1 LGIGLGVLL
10 AASAAR
16 AQTFPAESAW
26 VPLERGGVA
35 LGDPLNDAQ
44 GSRDIVGD
52 AQNPAAYIY
61 RDANFIYFRLRLDE
75 NPQRSLTD
83 YESFAWGVEFDTGS
97 ADTYEFLAVVNG
109 IDDEVQ
115 LWENTTGSGGNPRDL
130 AETQL
135 AQWPVETHARVV
147 PANSNFGGNAD
158 TFLDWA
164 IEIQALTSA
173 GLNLQDPIRF
183 IFGTSAN
190 KQTLDTDLLSPTSEA
205 TLDRLGSDPVN
216 CGGTTCTPPGC
227 QTDADCNDPAR
238 PACQPNGSCG
248 ECSASF
254 NCTGGEVCNVPSGTC
269 GSSCTSD
276 AQCGGSQ
283 PACQPSGICGEC
295 SASNN
300 SACPATRPQCNAQT
314 GVCEGTTSGAGGAP
328 GVLTEDN
335 VSLTGGACACR
346 APGRPA
352 SAGALGAL
360 ALAALLGFARRRR
373 TG

>member
-1 LGIGLGVLL
+1 
-10 AASAAR
+10 
-16 AQTFPAESAW
+16 
-26 VPLERGGVA
+26 VA

-52 AQNPAAYIY
+52 AEHPAAYIA

-109 IDDEVQ
+109 IDDQVQ
-115 LWENTTGSGGNPRDL
+115 LWQNTTGSGGSPRDI
-130 AETQL
+130 AETML
-135 AQWPVETHARVV
+135 DQWPVDTHARVV
-147 PANSNFGGNAD
+147 PADTNFGGNAD

-164 IEIQALTSA
+164 IDIQALQSA
-173 GLNLQDPIRF
+173 GLSLQDPIRF

-190 KQTLDTDLLSPTSEA
+190 KQTLDTDLLSPTSEG

-216 CGGTTCTPPGC
+216 CGGTTCAPPGC
-227 QTDADCNDPAR
+227 QSDVDCTDLAR
-238 PACQPNGSCG
+238 PVCQSTTGACV
-248 ECSASF
+248 ECSAT
-254 NCTGGEVCNVPSGTC
+254 NNGACTAGEVCNAPSGTC

-283 PACQPSGICGEC
+283 PACQPSGVCGEC

-300 SACPATRPQCNAQT
+300 SACPATRPRCDTAA
-314 GVCEGTTSGAGGAP
+314 GVCVGTTSGAGGAP
-328 GVLTEDN
+328 GILTEDN
-335 VSLTGGACACR
+335 VQLTGGACACR

-360 ALAALLGFARRRR
+360 ALGALLGFARRRR
-373 TG
+373 AVR